1 MPRALSYSAAAK
13 LIEKGA
19 TPLCLFLYGPEDYLK
34 EDLLRRAEAKLV
46 APGMKSFNFSTFDLT
61 EGSLS
66 DALAAAEAFPAL
78 GGARMVVIRNA
89 ERLSRS
95 KSDRELLKTRLA
107 EPPGSLALFMSAGD
121 IDRKASVLGSLPGAV
136 KPVLLRSF
144 DDRDMDAWVTS
155 KAAAMGLKLTPAAKG
170 ALLALSGGTMWQVS
184 NELEKLKVNVGER
197 DEVTD
202 GDVRDLVPGTSRH
215 SALALA
221 DAVREGDRRGAAKIA
236 SELLKLGEAP
246 ASLTALLSSV
256 TFRSWASRGASTSS
270 DSPRARE
277 FRRRALLLCEADS
290 ALKRS
295 KLDPALALQLM
306 VDALTM
312 RRR

>member
-1 MPRALSYSAAAK
+1 MPGALSYSATVK
-13 LIEKGA
+13 LIEKGT

-34 EDLLRRAEAKLV
+34 EDILRRAEAKLL
-46 APGMKSFNFSTFDLT
+46 APGLKSFNFSTFDLT

-78 GGARMVVIRNA
+78 GGARMVVVRNA

-95 KSDRELLKTRLA
+95 KPDRELLRARLA
-107 EPPGSLALFMSAGD
+107 EPPQSLALLLMAGD
-121 IDRKASVLGSLPGAV
+121 IGAKAPVLGALPGPV
-136 KPVLLRSF
+136 KPVLLRSLNA
-144 DDRDMDAWVTS
+144 RDMDAWITS
-155 KAAAMGLKLTPAAKG
+155 KAAQMGLRLTPGAKS
-170 ALLALSGGTMWQVS
+170 ALVALGGGTMWQVS
-184 NELEKLKVNVGER
+184 NELEKLKVNAGER

-202 GDVRDLVPGTSRH
+202 ADVRDLVPGASRH
-215 SALALA
+215 SAFALA
-221 DAVREGDRRGAAKIA
+221 DALREGDRKRAARIA

-246 ASLTALLSSV
+246 ASLTALLSSM
-256 TFRSWASRGASTSS
+256 TFRSWASCAGRLSPDSTT
-270 DSPRARE
+270 AKE

-295 KLDPALALQLM
+295 KVDPALALQLM